1 MENDASSAGV
11 RLGGLFSI
19 TDIRILICYILSA
32 IDEAVPVNML
42 ANVLHYEG
50 IANGFEV
57 SDAVVFLAN
66 AGHIKQFDP
75 KDDTYIIT
83 DSGRDIA
90 ETLKTTISY
99 SAKDRAYKA
108 TLRMLTRF
116 KNAKNTSFEITHE
129 NSNTYFT
136 CSLIDGG
143 TPFMSVKL
151 LITDEAQAEC
161 IREQVLEDPSALY
174 STVIDLLTK

>member
-11 RLGGLFSI
+11 RLGGLFS
-19 TDIRILICYILSA
+19 TTEIRILICYILHTVN
-32 IDEAVPVNML
+32 EAVPVNML

-57 SDAVVFLAN
+57 SDAVVYLAKS
-66 AGHIKQFDP
+66 GHIKQVDE

-83 DSGRDIA
+83 ESGRDVA
-90 ETLKTTISY
+90 DTLKTSISY
-99 SAKDRAYKA
+99 SSKDRAYKA

-116 KNAKNTSFEITHE
+116 KNAKDTAFNITHE
-129 NSNTYFT
+129 NGNTYFN
-136 CSLIDGG
+136 CSLLDGG
-143 TPFMSVKL
+143 VPFMSVKL
-151 LITDEAQAEC
+151 MITDEAQAEC

-174 STVIDLLTK
+174 SAVIDTLTK